1 MSIWVSISQF
11 LAECNDN
18 YTTVGLFEYMGPEYP
33 DDYIFDREMNSS
45 IDEFDFLLITENE
58 NVLLWDRSA
67 RALGYIEGFERK
79 DTYAPYRK
87 SGVILVNDLGHW
99 NYYGTDSLVIKE
111 TLYSSVDY
119 TDKLV
124 LIEPFE
130 FEFEDGHSYLLN
142 GEFVYGRTSYPY
154 FRPKPFYN
162 QTAAK
167 AGYNDAEDYI
177 IEDITSSDGGYF
189 VGNDNAFSMIAD
201 TYQVVN
207 NSLSIFGTRNLEAML
222 PFHQQKM
229 YIQDGR
235 TFTEAEYTAKGRV
248 CVITDLIAKSCDLQ
262 VGDSVT
268 IYMAIKEDTPVNETY
283 WAGTGFEYEYEYR
296 IVGITNSYPE
306 TISHVYIPYDESLK
320 LPVNQIGYTFGSV
333 LLDNDGADDF
343 YNTVSPQL
351 PDRVRLTIYDQG
363 YSSIV
368 GPFKKILRIAIIIT
382 MTCLLVGI
390 AVILLFGFLF
400 VYRQRETA
408 DTMIKLGTGRWN
420 TFMYFIY
427 GSGIISFVASIFG
440 VTVGIF
446 LSDTL
451 VNLVHENAENFI
463 VSDKRYSISRLSIS
477 QVTEWVSKL
486 EPDVFIW
493 TGVCIFIATVLCCL
507 AFTVYTLKKKNKKR
521 RKKHVRKRKGH
532 SLSFIGGPFKYS
544 ILSILRGNQRSVIT
558 PIVAIAIVIFL
569 SQLAHT
575 VDRYNKQLEDISSS
589 SVIDLQF
596 TDINGRYYDGLTVEA
611 YQLNSINQSK
621 LVKELSMTKSMV
633 YRYLGRSV
641 IDGQEQELEHLIF
654 PQGFSAATF
663 MDKLLRGP
671 DIIFTNSISKS
682 PEFYFSNSVDTE
694 YFDGYDES
702 FLGAEKSDISMCM
715 VSTNFMEE
723 NGIELGDTIRIY
735 IHHKGNFET
744 DIVYEHKWRGAEIDA
759 RVVGSYVK
767 AGEKDNIYCQ
777 LSAYYDTVLLED
789 SSDETKEINF
799 DYVMDSANF
808 KVDAAKLEEMKVY
821 LNDFGFSE
829 VNNIGMIRTFLICD
843 DKAYNSTVD
852 SLNQKI
858 MHTNTLYP
866 FLYVL
871 VGIVAL
877 LLAYLLAVSRK
888 KEIALMM
895 GLGSPKISIFLS
907 FFLEQIVL
915 STIGCVIGLAGW
927 RIFTGQLIIRQLLL
941 TFGFLT
947 CYYIGS
953 AVALIIMNNS
963 VVMSILRDE
972 E

>member
-1 MSIWVSISQF
+1 M
-11 LAECNDN
+11 
-18 YTTVGLFEYMGPEYP
+18 
-33 DDYIFDREMNSS
+33 
-45 IDEFDFLLITENE
+45 
-58 NVLLWDRSA
+58 
-67 RALGYIEGFERK
+67 
-79 DTYAPYRK
+79 
-87 SGVILVNDLGHW
+87 
-99 NYYGTDSLVIKE
+99 
-111 TLYSSVDY
+111 
-119 TDKLV
+119 
-124 LIEPFE
+124 
-130 FEFEDGHSYLLN
+130 
-142 GEFVYGRTSYPY
+142 
-154 FRPKPFYN
+154 
-162 QTAAK
+162 
-167 AGYNDAEDYI
+167 
-177 IEDITSSDGGYF
+177 
-189 VGNDNAFSMIAD
+189 
-201 TYQVVN
+201 
-207 NSLSIFGTRNLEAML
+207 
-222 PFHQQKM
+222 
-229 YIQDGR
+229 
-235 TFTEAEYTAKGRV
+235 
-248 CVITDLIAKSCDLQ
+248 
-262 VGDSVT
+262 
-268 IYMAIKEDTPVNETY
+268 
-283 WAGTGFEYEYEYR
+283 
-296 IVGITNSYPE
+296 
-306 TISHVYIPYDESLK
+306 
-320 LPVNQIGYTFGSV
+320 
-333 LLDNDGADDF
+333 
-343 YNTVSPQL
+343 
-351 PDRVRLTIYDQG
+351 
-363 YSSIV
+363 
-368 GPFKKILRIAIIIT
+368 
-382 MTCLLVGI
+382 
-390 AVILLFGFLF
+390 
-400 VYRQRETA
+400 
-408 DTMIKLGTGRWN
+408 
-420 TFMYFIY
+420 
-427 GSGIISFVASIFG
+427 
-440 VTVGIF
+440 
-446 LSDTL
+446 
-451 VNLVHENAENFI
+451 
-463 VSDKRYSISRLSIS
+463 
-477 QVTEWVSKL
+477 
-486 EPDVFIW
+486 
-493 TGVCIFIATVLCCL
+493 
-507 AFTVYTLKKKNKKR
+507 
-521 RKKHVRKRKGH
+521 
-532 SLSFIGGPFKYS
+532 GGPFKYS

-596 TDINGRYYDGLTVEA
+596 TDINGRYYDDLTVEA

-633 YRYLGRSV
+633 YRYLGSSV

-671 DIIFTNSISKS
+671 NIIFTNSISKS

-694 YFDGYDES
+694 YFNGYDES
-702 FLGAEKSDISMCM
+702 FLGAKKSDISMCM
-715 VSTNFMEE
+715 VSRNFMEE

-744 DIVYEHKWRGAEIDA
+744 DIVFEHKWRGAEIDA

-799 DYVMDSANF
+799 DYVMDSSNF
-808 KVDAAKLEEMKVY
+808 KVDAANLEEMKGY

-843 DKAYNSTVD
+843 DKTYNSTVD

-895 GLGSPKISIFLS
+895 GLGSPKIRIFLS
-907 FFLEQIVL
+907 FFIEQIVL

-927 RIFTGQLIIRQLLL
+927 RIITGQLIIRQLLL
-941 TFGFLT
+941 TIGFLA